1 MKKLILIFS
10 FTLFSNIQAQT
21 WKTEDQYIQRFAQYA
36 VEEMELYNIPA
47 SITLAQGLLETGG
60 GQSRLAQ
67 GEKITSGLSV
77 KRKLDRQNH
86 ETY

>member
-1 MKKLILIFS
+1 LE
-10 FTLFSNIQAQT
+10 
-21 WKTEDQYIQRFAQYA
+21 TEDQYIQRFAQYA

-67 GEKITSGLSV
+67 EGEKSL
-77 KRKLDRQNH
+77 RN
-86 ETY
+86 

>member
-10 FTLFSNIQAQT
+10 IALFSNIQAQT

-67 GEKITSGLSV
+67 EGKITSGLSV
-77 KRKLDRQNH
+77 KKTGRAKP
-86 ETY
+86 